1 MVLDPRWIAAPPEIV
16 ALIFEGGP
24 GPGSIVAYAG
34 VMATEAASHQMSMS
48 ASAANIAVTSAQW
61 MGLAGVA
68 NAAKGAALNLGGLE
82 PLAAHCA
89 KHVLLAQAAA
99 DAYTMAAPS
108 VIPSVACEANRALWG
123 VLNATNWFGQN
134 TPGIIAQD
142 LQYFGDYWPQN
153 SSVGVLYASTL
164 GAIAAAA
171 SVPPPPTAFGAS
183 PMAPAAAAGG
193 IAQSAADT
201 AASDAVQAPVAG
213 AQAVTSAPADMTGQ
227 LGSLLQ
233 QGPQLV
239 SGLSEPLKDTA
250 NVPAQGLSSLT
261 SPAQTLMG
269 MFMQMQ
275 PPAAT
280 GMQTAGMG
288 ALAAPLGT
296 GGAAAG
302 GLNTAAGGVGGVGV
316 GYSGAG
322 LTSFTQPTSTFA
334 AEPGGRPT
342 GRAGVLSAAEMRSPT
357 TRGIGGT
364 PMPVSPAG
372 MLAKGNGDSSREN
385 DVTHARIVVDADKR
399 DPESMDA

>member
-24 GPGSIVAYAG
+24 GPGSVVAYAG
-34 VMATEAASHQMSMS
+34 VMATEAAGHQMSAS
-48 ASAANIAVTSAQW
+48 ASAANIAATSAQW
-61 MGLAGVA
+61 MGLAGAA

-123 VLNATNWFGQN
+123 LLNATNWFGQN

-142 LQYFGDYWPQN
+142 LQYFGEYWPQN

-164 GAIAAAA
+164 GSIAAAA
-171 SVPPPPTAFGAS
+171 SVPPPPTVVGAS
-183 PMAPAAAAGG
+183 PVAPAAAAGSV
-193 IAQSAADT
+193 AQSAANAGAT
-201 AASDAVQAPVAG
+201 DAVQAPAAG
-213 AQAVTSAPADMTGQ
+213 VQAASSAPADVTGQ

-239 SGLSEPLKDTA
+239 SGLSEPLKGAA
-250 NVPAQGLSSLT
+250 NVPAQGLSSVAG
-261 SPAQTLMG
+261 PAQTLMG
-269 MFMQMQ
+269 MFLQSQ
-275 PPAAT
+275 APAA
-280 GMQTAGMG
+280 AGMESV
-288 ALAAPLGT
+288 AAPLGT
-296 GGAAAG
+296 GGAATGALNAAATGAG
-302 GLNTAAGGVGGVGV
+302 APGL

-334 AEPGGRPT
+334 AEPGGRPA
-342 GRAGVLSAAEMRSPT
+342 GRAGVLNAAELRGPT
-357 TRGIGGT
+357 TRTVGGA
-364 PMPVSPAG
+364 PMPVAPAG
-372 MLAKGNGDSSREN
+372 MLAKANADPGKED
-385 DVTHARIVVDADKR
+385 DVPHARIVVDTGER
-399 DPESMDA
+399 DPEPTDS

>member
-16 ALIFEGGP
+16 ALIFEEGP
-24 GPGSIVAYAG
+24 GPGSIVAYAS
-34 VMATEAASHQMSMS
+34 VMATEAAGHQMSMS
-48 ASAANIAVTSAQW
+48 ASAANIAATSAQW
-61 MGLAGVA
+61 MGLAGAA

-108 VIPSVACEANRALWG
+108 VIPSVACEANRTLWG

-142 LQYFGDYWPQN
+142 LQYFGEFWPQN

-171 SVPPPPTAFGAS
+171 SVPPPPTVFGAS
-183 PMAPAAAAGG
+183 PMAPAAAAEG
-193 IAQSAADT
+193 IAQSAANT
-201 AASDAVQAPVAG
+201 AATDAVQTPVAG
-213 AQAVTSAPADMTGQ
+213 AQAASSAPADLTGQ

-239 SGLSEPLKDTA
+239 SGLSEPLKDAA
-250 NVPAQGLSSLT
+250 NVPTQGLSSLT
-261 SPAQTLMG
+261 GPAQTLMG
-269 MFMQMQ
+269 MFMQLQ
-275 PPAAT
+275 PSGAAGT
-280 GMQTAGMG
+280 G
-288 ALAAPLGT
+288 ALGAPLST
-296 GGAAAG
+296 GGAATGA
-302 GLNTAAGGVGGVGV
+302 LNTAAGGAATPGV

-342 GRAGVLSAAEMRSPT
+342 GRAGLLNAAEVRSPT
-357 TRGIGGT
+357 TRALAGA
-364 PMPVSPAG
+364 PMPVAPSG
-372 MLAKGNGDSSREN
+372 MLAKGNAHPGKAD
-385 DVTHARIVVDADKR
+385 DVTHARIVVDPAKR
-399 DPESMDA
+399 NPEPMDS